1 MNIKHVESV
10 NFSVGGIWLRTP
22 QREETRINNTLEGC
36 GGRRPQPFFFISD
49 TYSHPRTWMHAILL
63 FISDTPATPTKD
75 HMTHQVI
82 KLRSHAPQVIELR
95 WYKTSLALAQLECS
109 TRLVRTKPHLEQ
121 ITTNHIAACSRMLEP
136 LCRDQPGNFSNV
148 RLVGEG
154 PMRSGITQR
163 A

>member
-36 GGRRPQPFFFISD
+36 GGRRPKPFCNIRYVLTPTCVD
-49 TYSHPRTWMHAILL
+49 ACNIVIY
-63 FISDTPATPTKD
+63 TPATPTKD

-121 ITTNHIAACSRMLEP
+121 ITTNRIAACSGLLEP

-148 RLVGEG
+148 GLVGEG
-154 PMRSGITQR
+154 PM
-163 A
+163 